1 MQVNMDVE
9 PLVREAFGAAVDQDL
24 DRCQAVTKAL
34 AVEGDQVFSDAVHL
48 AGAVTAFALF
58 YLYDGDSPDDDQV
71 QALAGS
77 FVEMEA
83 WSGFDEVTVFA
94 FLSALSDPGAASSLS
109 AEAIGMLV
117 FVVGAWLLS
126 ASGPEDRAWYQYLDQ
141 IETALESV
149 QE

>member
-1 MQVNMDVE
+1 MDVE
-9 PLVREAFGAAVDQDL
+9 PLVREAFGAAVGHDF
-24 DRCQAVTKAL
+24 DRCQEVAKAL
-34 AVEGDQVFSDAVHL
+34 AAEGDQVLDDAVNL

-58 YLYDGDSPDDDQV
+58 YLYDGDSPDEDQV

-83 WSGFDEVTVFA
+83 WSGFDEVTVST
-94 FLSALSDPGAASSLS
+94 FLSALSDPRAASALS
-109 AEAIGMLV
+109 ADTIGLLV
-117 FVVGAWLLS
+117 FVVGAWLLT